1 MLFLELFF
9 KYETAC
15 NTPLSFLIISGHSR
29 KQKLSSKFALKVC
42 RVVNNNKS
50 LIETLDQVG
59 TNVSQPTVKE
69 SCIKG
74 VFMDVSVERHRCSN
88 KKNVRPLQEVKLI
101 DIPPFGQRS
110 IIQWY
115 DETKMGVL
123 WPYRH

>member
-1 MLFLELFF
+1 MRCYSLNYFS
-9 KYETAC
+9 
-15 NTPLSFLIISGHSR
+15 NMRQHVIHLSLFLIISGHSR

-59 TNVSQPTVKE
+59 TSVSQPTVQE

-88 KKNVRPLQEVKLI
+88 KKMYDLCK
-101 DIPPFGQRS
+101 RS
-110 IIQWY
+110 N
-115 DETKMGVL
+115 
-123 WPYRH
+123 